1 MKIAAGQ
8 INSIIADFK
17 GNREKILAYS
27 EKGKSV
33 KADLIVFPE
42 LALCGYPPMDL
53 LDYNTFVEENTLSLR
68 WLQRHLP
75 ADIAIAIGHVSLN
88 MAGSGKKLHNS
99 VSVLLNGE
107 IIFTQNKTLLP
118 TYDVFDESR
127 YFESSTERGIFEL
140 KGEKI
145 GIAICEDL
153 WWEAAR
159 ETDTIYKVD
168 PVKDLLDLGAEIV
181 LVPSASPYHK
191 SKVVKRLSL
200 CQKTIRKGA
209 SAVLYI
215 NSVGANDSLIFDGNS
230 LVVNKEG
237 KLIYKSEAF
246 EEAFFTIDLKEKK
259 LEEVNLTVNKYEEIE
274 KALILGIRDYV
285 HKCGFKKIH
294 LGSSGGIDSA
304 LVAYLAVQA
313 LGAENVKTFSMPSRY
328 SSEGSLSDSKKLA
341 ENLGVEYEILA
352 IEEMYNSFL
361 VALEPHFGGREMDVA
376 EENIQARIRG
386 TLMMAYSNK
395 WGSLVLTTGNKSE
408 LATGYCTLYG
418 DMAGGLAVI
427 GDLLK
432 TEVFE
437 LCRFINRNKEIIP
450 ENIITK
456 PPSAE
461 LRPDQKD
468 EDSLPPYHILDGIL
482 VEYLMNHRTADEI
495 EALGY
500 EPETVEKIVGLV
512 GRVEYKRG
520 QAPPVLRISEKA
532 FGTGR
537 RMPVAREIYEV

>member
-8 INSIIADFK
+8 INSVIADFK
-17 GNREKILAYS
+17 GNREKIVEYS
-27 EKGKSV
+27 LRGKKGG
-33 KADLIVFPE
+33 ADLIVFPE

-53 LDYNTFVEENTLSLR
+53 LHYNSFVEENTLSLR

-75 ADIAIAIGHVSLN
+75 NEIAVAVGHVAFN
-88 MAGSGKKLHNS
+88 REGSGKKLRNV
-99 VSVLLNGE
+99 VSIIYDGE
-107 IIFTQNKTLLP
+107 IIFSQDKTLLP

-127 YFESSTERGIFEL
+127 YFEPSTQRRLFSF

-145 GIAICEDL
+145 GVAICEDL
-153 WWEAAR
+153 WWESAR
-159 ETDTIYKVD
+159 DTDSVYPID
-168 PVKDLLDLGAEIV
+168 PVMDLLDLGAEII
-181 LVPSASPYHK
+181 LVPSASPFHK
-191 SKVVKRLSL
+191 SKIVKRLAL
-200 CQKTIRKGA
+200 CRKTVRKGA
-209 SAVLYI
+209 TSVFYI

-230 LVVNKEG
+230 VVLDEEGRLVK
-237 KLIYKSEAF
+237 KAADF
-246 EEAFFTIDLKEKK
+246 EEDFFIYDPSETREDIG
-259 LEEVNLTVNKYEEIE
+259 LEVDKYGEIE
-274 KALILGIRDYV
+274 KALVLGIRDYV
-285 HKCGFKKIH
+285 HKCGFSKVH

-304 LVAYLAVQA
+304 LVAALAVKA
-313 LGAENVKTFSMPSRY
+313 LGPDNVKTFAMPSRY
-328 SSEGSLSDSKKLA
+328 SSEGSLTDSKKLA
-341 ENLGVEYEILA
+341 ENLAVTYDIIP
-352 IEEMYNSFL
+352 IEDMFKSFL
-361 VALEPHFGGREMDVA
+361 GALEPHFAGREMDVA

-386 TLMMAYSNK
+386 TLMMGYSNK

-437 LCRFINRNKEIIP
+437 LCRYINRDREIIP
-450 ENIITK
+450 WDIINK

-468 EDSLPPYHILDGIL
+468 EDSLPPYEVLDGIL
-482 VEYLMNHRTADEI
+482 VEYLLNNRTADEI

-500 EPETVEKIVGLV
+500 EPETVEKIVRLV

-520 QAPPVLRISEKA
+520 QAPPVLRISDKA
-532 FGTGR
+532 FGAGR
-537 RMPVAREIYEV
+537 RMPVARKLYEA

>member
-17 GNREKILAYS
+17 GNREKILQYTERALDDGS
-27 EKGKSV
+27 ELV
-33 KADLIVFPE
+33 VFPE
-42 LALCGYPPMDL
+42 LCICGYPPMDL
-53 LDYNTFVEENTLSLR
+53 LEYNTFIEENTLSMR

-75 ADIAIAIGHVSLN
+75 KGISVAVGHISLN
-88 MAGSGKKLHNS
+88 AAGTGKQLFNS
-99 VSVLLNGE
+99 VSIIKDGE
-107 IIFTQNKTLLP
+107 IVFTQHKTLLP

-127 YFESSTERGIFEL
+127 YFESSTERSIFEL
-140 KGEKI
+140 NGEKI

-153 WWEAAR
+153 WWEAALEKESNYR
-159 ETDTIYKVD
+159 VD
-168 PVKDLLDLGAEIV
+168 PVKDLLDMGADIII
-181 LVPSASPYHK
+181 VPSASPYHK
-191 SKVVKRLSL
+191 KKINKRVSL
-200 CQKTIRKGA
+200 CRKAIRKGA
-209 SAVLYI
+209 SSVLYI

-230 LVVNKEG
+230 IVIDKNSN
-237 KLIYKSEAF
+237 IIHKSNAF
-246 EEAFFTIDLKEKK
+246 EEEYFSMELKANNKS
-259 LEEVNLTVNKYEEIE
+259 LTFSVDKYEEIE
-274 KALILGIRDYV
+274 KALILGIKDYV
-285 HKCGFKKIH
+285 QKCGFTKVH

-304 LVAYLAVQA
+304 LVAVLAVKA
-313 LGAENVKTFSMPSRY
+313 LGAENVKTFTMPSRY
-328 SSEGSLSDSKKLA
+328 SSDGSLSDSQKLA
-341 ENLGVEYEILA
+341 ENLGVEYEIIA
-352 IEEMYNSFL
+352 IEDMFSSFL
-361 VALEPHFGGREMDVA
+361 GALEPHFKGKEMDVA

-437 LCRFINRNKEIIP
+437 LCRYINRNEEIIP
-450 ENIITK
+450 SDIITK

-468 EDSLPPYHILDGIL
+468 EDSLPPYDILDGIL
-482 VEYLMNHRTADEI
+482 IEYLMNRRTADEI

-500 EPETVEKIVGLV
+500 EPDTVERIVGLV

-520 QAPPVLRISEKA
+520 QAPPVLKISEKA

-537 RMPVAREIYEV
+537 RMPVARKMYEV

>member
-17 GNREKILAYS
+17 GNREKILRYT
-27 EKGKSV
+27 EKGKGQGSEM
-33 KADLIVFPE
+33 IVFPE

-75 ADIAIAIGHVSLN
+75 EGIAVAVGHVSLN
-88 MAGSGKKLHNS
+88 VEGTGKKLYNS

-107 IIFTQNKTLLP
+107 IFFTQHKTLLP

-127 YFESSTERGIFEL
+127 YFESSSARGIFEI
-140 KGEKI
+140 KGQKI

-159 ETDTIYKVD
+159 ETESTYKVD
-168 PVKDLLDLGAEIV
+168 PVKELLDLGANIII
-181 LVPSASPYHK
+181 VPSASPYHK
-191 SKVVKRLSL
+191 NKISKRISL
-200 CQKTIRKGA
+200 CRKTIRKGA
-209 SAVLYI
+209 SYVLYV
-215 NSVGANDSLIFDGNS
+215 NCAGANDSLIFDGNS
-230 LVVNKEG
+230 IAVNKYGDLVG
-237 KLIYKSEAF
+237 KLSSF
-246 EEAFFTIDLKEKK
+246 EEDFAVFDLTKDSGI
-259 LEEVNLTVNKYEEIE
+259 VDFAYNKYEEIE
-274 KALILGIRDYV
+274 KALVLGIRDYV
-285 HKCGFKKIH
+285 HKCGFKKVH

-304 LVAYLAVQA
+304 IVAVLAAKA
-313 LGAENVKTFSMPSRY
+313 LGAENVKTFAMPSRY
-328 SSEGSLSDSKKLA
+328 SSDGSLSDSKKLA
-341 ENLGVEYEILA
+341 DNLGVDYEIIA
-352 IEEMYNSFL
+352 IEDMFNSFL
-361 VALEPHFGGREMDVA
+361 GALEPHFGGREMDVA

-432 TEVFE
+432 TEVFD
-437 LCRFINRNKEIIP
+437 LCRFINRDKEIIP
-450 ENIITK
+450 WDIITK

-468 EDSLPPYHILDGIL
+468 EDSLPPYDILDGIL
-482 VEYLMNHRTADEI
+482 VEYLMNQRTADEI

-500 EPETVEKIVGLV
+500 EPEVVERIVGLV
-512 GRVEYKRG
+512 GRVEYKRR
-520 QAPPVLRISEKA
+520 QAPPVLKISEKA

-537 RMPVAREIYEV
+537 RMPVARKMYET

>member
-1 MKIAAGQ
+1 LKIAAGQ
-8 INSIIADFK
+8 INSIIADFN
-17 GNREKILAYS
+17 GNREKILQYT
-27 EKGKSV
+27 EMG
-33 KADLIVFPE
+33 KADGAGMIVFPE

-75 ADIAIAIGHVSLN
+75 EDIAVVVGHVSLN
-88 MAGSGKKLHNS
+88 VEGVGKKLFNS
-99 VSVLLNGE
+99 VSVLFNGE
-107 IIFTQNKTLLP
+107 IIFSQDKTLLP

-127 YFESSTERGIFEL
+127 YFESSSRRGIFEL
-140 KGEKI
+140 EGQKI

-159 ETDTIYKVD
+159 ETETVYKID
-168 PVKDLLDLGAEIV
+168 PVKDLLDLGASIV
-181 LVPSASPYHK
+181 IVPSASPYHK

-209 SAVLYI
+209 SSVFYI

-230 LVVNKEG
+230 LVVNNEG
-237 KLIYKSEAF
+237 KLIHKAPAF
-246 EEAFFTIDLKEKK
+246 EENFFTIDLFSEQKE
-259 LEEVNLTVNKYEEIE
+259 VALTVEKYEEIE
-274 KALILGIRDYV
+274 KALVLGIRDYV

-294 LGSSGGIDSA
+294 LGSSGGVDSA

-313 LGAENVKTFSMPSRY
+313 LGAENVKTFAMPSRY
-328 SSEGSLSDSKKLA
+328 SSDGSLSDAEQLA
-341 ENLGVEYEILA
+341 ENLGVEYEIIT
-352 IEEMYNSFL
+352 IEDMFGSFL
-361 VALEPHFGGREMDVA
+361 GALKPHFGGREMDVA

-432 TEVFE
+432 TEVFD
-437 LCRFINRNKEIIP
+437 LCRYINRDKEIIP
-450 ENIITK
+450 DNILTK

-468 EDSLPPYHILDGIL
+468 EDSLPPYDILDGIL

-500 EPETVEKIVGLV
+500 EPETVERIVGLV

-532 FGTGR
+532 FGAGR
-537 RMPVAREIYEV
+537 RMPVARKMYEV

>member
-17 GNREKILAYS
+17 GNREKILEYA
-27 EKGKSV
+27 ERAKKEEV
-33 KADLIVFPE
+33 DLIVFPE
-42 LALCGYPPMDL
+42 LAICGYPPMDL
-53 LDYNTFVEENTLSLR
+53 LDYNTFVDENTLTLR

-75 ADIAIAIGHVSLN
+75 KELAVVLGHVSLN
-88 MAGSGKKLHNS
+88 VEGIGKKLFNS
-99 VSVLLNGE
+99 VSVILNGE
-107 IIFTQNKTLLP
+107 VIFTQNKTLLP

-127 YFESSTERGIFEL
+127 YFESSLERGIFEL
-140 KGEKI
+140 KGEKV

-159 ETDTIYKVD
+159 ETETVYTVD
-168 PVKDLLDLGAEIV
+168 PVKDILDLGAEIII
-181 LVPSASPYHK
+181 VPSASPYHK
-191 SKVVKRLSL
+191 SKIKKRLSL

-209 SAVLYI
+209 SSVLYL

-230 LVVNKEG
+230 IVVNNKG
-237 KLIYKSEAF
+237 QLIHKSIAF
-246 EEAFFTIDLKEKK
+246 EEEFFTIDLTAPAKEIE
-259 LEEVNLTVNKYEEIE
+259 LVVDKYEEIE
-274 KALILGIRDYV
+274 KALVLGIRDYV

-294 LGSSGGIDSA
+294 LGSSGGVDSA
-304 LVAYLAVQA
+304 LVAVLAVKA
-313 LGAENVKTFSMPSRY
+313 LGAENVKTFAMPSRY
-328 SSEGSLSDSKKLA
+328 SSDGSLTDSEKLA
-341 ENLGVEYEILA
+341 ENLKVEYEVIA
-352 IEEMYNSFL
+352 IEDMFSSFL
-361 VALEPHFGGREMDVA
+361 KSLEPHFGGREMDVA

-437 LCRFINRNKEIIP
+437 LCKYINRDEEIIP
-450 ENIITK
+450 WNIITK

-468 EDSLPPYHILDGIL
+468 EDSLPPYEILDGIL

-495 EALGY
+495 EALRY
-500 EPETVEKIVGLV
+500 EPEIVERIVGLV

-520 QAPPVLRISEKA
+520 QAPPVLRISQKA
-532 FGTGR
+532 FGAGR
-537 RMPVAREIYEV
+537 RMPVARKMYEA

>member
-1 MKIAAGQ
+1 LKIAAGQ

-17 GNREKILAYS
+17 GNREKILKYS
-27 EKGKSV
+27 EKAKDLG
-33 KADLIVFPE
+33 ADLIVFPE
-42 LALCGYPPMDL
+42 LSICGYPPMDL
-53 LDYNTFVEENTLSLR
+53 LDYNTFIEENLLSLR

-75 ADIAIAIGHVSLN
+75 ENIAVLVGHVSQN
-88 MAGSGKKLHNS
+88 VAGTGKNLFNS
-99 VSVLLNGE
+99 VSVLLDGE
-107 IIFTQNKTLLP
+107 VLFTQHKSLLP

-127 YFESSTERGIFEL
+127 YFEPSTVRGVFEI

-159 ETDTIYKVD
+159 ETESSYKVD
-168 PVKDLLDLGAEIV
+168 PVKDLLDLGAGMII
-181 LVPSASPYHK
+181 VPSASPYHK
-191 SKVVKRLSL
+191 KKILTRLSL
-200 CQKTIRKGA
+200 CQKTVRKGA
-209 SAVLYI
+209 TSVLYI
-215 NSVGANDSLIFDGNS
+215 NCVGANDSLIFDGNS
-230 LVVNKEG
+230 IIVNEKGELVQKA
-237 KLIYKSEAF
+237 KAF
-246 EEAFFTIDLKEKK
+246 EEDFFVLDMNAPSKK
-259 LEEVNLTVNKYEEIE
+259 VSLDVDTYEEIE
-274 KALILGIRDYV
+274 HALVLGIRDYV
-285 HKCGFKKIH
+285 HKCGFKKVH

-304 LVAYLAVQA
+304 LVAVLAVKA
-313 LGAENVKTFSMPSRY
+313 LGAENVKTFAMPSRY
-328 SSEGSLSDSKKLA
+328 SSDGSLSDSQKLA
-341 ENLGVEYEILA
+341 GNLGVGYEIIA
-352 IEEMYNSFL
+352 IEDMFSSFL
-361 VALEPHFGGREMDVA
+361 GSLEPHFGGREMDVA

-437 LCRFINRNKEIIP
+437 LCRYINRNEEIIP
-450 ENIITK
+450 WDIITK

-468 EDSLPPYHILDGIL
+468 EDSLPPYDILDGIL
-482 VEYLMNHRTADEI
+482 VEYLMNHRTAGEI

-500 EPETVEKIVGLV
+500 EPEVVERIVGLV

-537 RMPVAREIYEV
+537 RMPVARKMYEV

>member
-17 GNREKILAYS
+17 GNREKIVEYS
-27 EKGKSV
+27 EKGVSRG
-33 KADLIVFPE
+33 ADLIVFPE

-75 ADIAIAIGHVSLN
+75 QNIAVVVGHVSLN
-88 MAGSGKKLHNS
+88 IGGIGKKLYNS
-99 VSVLLNGE
+99 VSVILNGT
-107 IIFTQNKTLLP
+107 IIFSQNKTLLP

-140 KGEKI
+140 HGQQI

-159 ETDTIYKVD
+159 ETETVYTVD
-168 PVKDLLDLGAEIV
+168 PVKDLLDLGAQVVI
-181 LVPSASPYHK
+181 VPSASPYHK
-191 SKVVKRLSL
+191 SKIKKRLSL
-200 CQKTIRKGA
+200 CQKTVRKGA
-209 SAVLYI
+209 SSVLYL

-230 LVVNKEG
+230 IVVNKDGE
-237 KLIYKSEAF
+237 LIHKSPAF
-246 EEAFFTIDLKEKK
+246 EEDFFTIDLQLEHKK
-259 LEEVNLTVNKYEEIE
+259 IELTVNKYEEIE
-274 KALILGIRDYV
+274 KALVLGLRDYV
-285 HKCGFKKIH
+285 HKCGFKKVH
-294 LGSSGGIDSA
+294 LGSSGGVDSA
-304 LVAYLAVQA
+304 LVAYLAVKA
-313 LGAENVKTFSMPSRY
+313 LGAENVKTFAMPSRY
-328 SSEGSLSDSKKLA
+328 SSDGSLSDAKKLA
-341 ENLGVEYEILA
+341 DNLGVEYEIIA
-352 IEEMYNSFL
+352 IEDLFGSFL
-361 VALEPHFGGREMDVA
+361 NALEPHFKDREMDVA

-418 DMAGGLAVI
+418 DMAGGIAVI

-437 LCRFINRNKEIIP
+437 LCSYINRDNEIIP
-450 ENIITK
+450 DNILTK

-468 EDSLPPYHILDGIL
+468 EDSLPPYDVLDGIL

-500 EPETVEKIVGLV
+500 EPETVERIVGLV

-532 FGTGR
+532 FGAGR
-537 RMPVAREIYEV
+537 RMPVARKMYEV

>member
-17 GNREKILAYS
+17 GNREKILNYT
-27 EKGKSV
+27 EKGK
-33 KADLIVFPE
+33 AEGAGMIVFPE
-42 LALCGYPPMDL
+42 LVLCGYPPMDL
-53 LDYNTFVEENTLSLR
+53 LDYNTFIEENTLSLR

-75 ADIAIAIGHVSLN
+75 EDIAVAVGHVALN
-88 MAGSGKKLHNS
+88 IEGSGKKLYNS
-99 VSVLLNGE
+99 VSVLLNGK
-107 IIFTQNKTLLP
+107 IIFSQNKTLLP

-127 YFESSTERGIFEL
+127 YFESSSKRGIFEL
-140 KGEKI
+140 EGQKI

-159 ETDTIYKVD
+159 ETETEYKID
-168 PVKDLLDLGAEIV
+168 PVKDLLDLGASIV
-181 LVPSASPYHK
+181 IVPSASPYHK
-191 SKVVKRLSL
+191 SKVLKRLSL
-200 CQKTIRKGA
+200 CRKTIRKGA
-209 SAVLYI
+209 SSVFYI

-230 LVVNKEG
+230 LVVNNEG
-237 KLIYKSEAF
+237 KLIHKAPAF
-246 EEAFFTIDLKEKK
+246 VENLFTVDLSSKQKE
-259 LEEVNLTVNKYEEIE
+259 VALTVSKYEEIE
-274 KALILGIRDYV
+274 QALVLGLRDYV
-285 HKCGFKKIH
+285 RKCGFEKVH
-294 LGSSGGIDSA
+294 LGSSGGVDSA

-313 LGAENVKTFSMPSRY
+313 LGAENVKTFAMPSRY
-328 SSEGSLSDSKKLA
+328 SSDGSLTDAKQLA
-341 ENLGVEYEILA
+341 ENLGVEYEIIT
-352 IEEMYNSFL
+352 IEDMFGSFL
-361 VALEPHFGGREMDVA
+361 GALEPHFRGREMDVA
-376 EENIQARIRG
+376 EENFQARIRG

-432 TEVFE
+432 TEVFD
-437 LCRFINRNKEIIP
+437 LCRYINRDKEIIP
-450 ENIITK
+450 DNILTK

-468 EDSLPPYHILDGIL
+468 EDSLPPYDILDSIL

-500 EPETVEKIVGLV
+500 EPETVKRIVGLV

-537 RMPVAREIYEV
+537 RMPVARKMYEV

>member
-17 GNREKILAYS
+17 GNREKIVEYA
-27 EKGKSV
+27 EKGASDG
-33 KADLIVFPE
+33 ADLIVFPE

-68 WLQRHLP
+68 WLQRQLP
-75 ADIAIAIGHVSLN
+75 PEIAVAVGHVSLN
-88 MAGSGKKLHNS
+88 IEGAGKRLYNS
-99 VSVLLNGE
+99 VSVIQNGK
-107 IIFTQNKTLLP
+107 IIFSQNKTLLP
-118 TYDVFDESR
+118 AYDVFDESR

-140 KGEKI
+140 KGQKI

-159 ETDTIYKVD
+159 ETESVYTID
-168 PVKDLLDLGAEIV
+168 PVKDLLDKGAQTVI
-181 LVPSASPYHK
+181 VPSASPYHK
-191 SKVVKRLSL
+191 SKITKRLSL
-200 CQKTIRKGA
+200 CRKTVRKGA
-209 SAVLYI
+209 SFVLYI

-230 LVVNKEG
+230 IVVDRWG
-237 KLIYKSEAF
+237 KLIHKSPAF
-246 EEAFFTIDLKEKK
+246 EEDLFTIDLQSDYKE
-259 LEEVNLTVNKYEEIE
+259 LELKVNKYEEIE
-274 KALILGIRDYV
+274 KALILGVRDYV
-285 HKCGFKKIH
+285 HKCGFKKVH
-294 LGSSGGIDSA
+294 LGSSGGVDSA
-304 LVAYLAVQA
+304 LVAYIAVEA
-313 LGAENVKTFSMPSRY
+313 LGAENVKTFAMPSRY
-328 SSEGSLSDSKKLA
+328 SSEGSLSDAKKLA
-341 ENLGVEYEILA
+341 DNLGVEYEIIK
-352 IEEMYNSFL
+352 IEEMFSTFL
-361 VALEPHFGGREMDVA
+361 RVLEPHFQGREMDVA

-386 TLMMAYSNK
+386 TLMMAISNK

-437 LCRFINRNKEIIP
+437 LCRYINRDKEIIP
-450 ENIITK
+450 DNILTK

-468 EDSLPPYHILDGIL
+468 EDSLPPYNVLDGIL
-482 VEYLMNHRTADEI
+482 IEYLMNHRTADEI

-500 EPETVEKIVGLV
+500 EPETVERIVGLV
-512 GRVEYKRG
+512 GRAEYKRG
-520 QAPPVLRISEKA
+520 QAPPVLRISEKS

-537 RMPVAREIYEV
+537 RMPVARKMYEV

>member
-17 GNREKILAYS
+17 GNREKILKIT
-27 EKGKSV
+27 EKGKSENS
-33 KADLIVFPE
+33 DLIVFPE
-42 LALCGYPPMDL
+42 LAVCGYPPMDL
-53 LDYNTFVEENTLSLR
+53 LDYNSFVEENSLSLR

-75 ADIAIAIGHVSLN
+75 ENIAVALGHVTIN
-88 MAGSGKKLHNS
+88 VKGTGKKLYNS

-107 IIFTQNKTLLP
+107 IIFTQHKTLLP

-127 YFESSTERGIFEL
+127 YFESSSSRGVFEL
-140 KGEKI
+140 KGETI

-159 ETDTIYKVD
+159 ETVSTYTVD
-168 PVKDLLDLGAEIV
+168 PVKDLLDLGADIII
-181 LVPSASPYHK
+181 VPSASPYHK
-191 SKVVKRLSL
+191 NKIEKRLFL
-200 CQKTIRKGA
+200 CRKTIRKGA
-209 SAVLYI
+209 SFVLYL
-215 NSVGANDSLIFDGNS
+215 NSIGANDSLIFDGNS
-230 LVVNKEG
+230 IAVNEKGE
-237 KLIYKSEAF
+237 LIHKSPAF
-246 EEAFFTIDLKEKK
+246 EEDFFVIDTKAENLPVSYTID
-259 LEEVNLTVNKYEEIE
+259 NYEEIE
-274 KALILGIRDYV
+274 KALVLGLRDYV
-285 HKCGFKKIH
+285 HKCGFKKVH
-294 LGSSGGIDSA
+294 LGSSGGVDSA
-304 LVAYLAVQA
+304 LVTVLAVKA
-313 LGAENVKTFSMPSRY
+313 LGAENVKTFAMPSRY
-328 SSEGSLSDSKKLA
+328 SSDGSLTDSQKLA
-341 ENLGVEYEILA
+341 ENLGVEYEVIA
-352 IEEMYNSFL
+352 IEDMFSSFL
-361 VALEPHFGGREMDVA
+361 GALKPFFGGREMDVA

-437 LCRFINRNKEIIP
+437 LCRYINRDKETIP
-450 ENIITK
+450 WDIITK

-468 EDSLPPYHILDGIL
+468 EDSLPPYDILDGIL

-500 EPETVEKIVGLV
+500 EPETVERIVGLV

-532 FGTGR
+532 FGSGR
-537 RMPVAREIYEV
+537 RMPVARKMYEV

>member
-8 INSIIADFK
+8 INSLIADFK
-17 GNREKILAYS
+17 GNREKIVEYS
-27 EKGKSV
+27 LRAAADG
-33 KADLIVFPE
+33 ADLIVFPE

-53 LDYNTFVEENTLSLR
+53 LDYNSFVEENTLSLR

-75 ADIAIAIGHVSLN
+75 PETAVAVGHVALN
-88 MAGSGKKLHNS
+88 SSGTGKKLRNVIS
-99 VSVLLNGE
+99 VIYGSEV
-107 IIFTQNKTLLP
+107 IFTQDKTLLP
-118 TYDVFDESR
+118 TYDVFDETR
-127 YFESSTERGIFEL
+127 YFEPSAKRQLFSF

-153 WWEAAR
+153 WWESAR
-159 ETDTIYKVD
+159 ETDSVYPID
-168 PVKDLLDLGAEIV
+168 PVMELLDLGAEIIV
-181 LVPSASPYHK
+181 VPSASPFHK
-191 SKVVKRLSL
+191 SKIRKRLDL
-200 CQKTIRKGA
+200 CRKTIRKGA
-209 SAVLYI
+209 SSVFYI

-230 LVVNKEG
+230 IVVDGEGRLVKR
-237 KLIYKSEAF
+237 AADF
-246 EEAFFTIDLKEKK
+246 EEDYFLCDPKDVCVE
-259 LEEVNLTVNKYEEIE
+259 LELEVDKYGEIE
-274 KALILGIRDYV
+274 KALVLGIRDYV
-285 HKCGFKKIH
+285 HKCGFSKVH

-304 LVAYLAVQA
+304 LVAALAVKA
-313 LGAENVKTFSMPSRY
+313 LGAENVKTFAMPSRY
-328 SSEGSLSDSKKLA
+328 SSGGSLSDSKKLA
-341 ENLGVEYEILA
+341 ENLGVSYDIIP
-352 IEEMYNSFL
+352 IEDMFKSFL
-361 VALEPHFGGREMDVA
+361 GALEPHFGGREMDVA

-386 TLMMAYSNK
+386 TLMMGYSNK

-432 TEVFE
+432 TEVFD
-437 LCRFINRNKEIIP
+437 LCRYLNRHGEIIP
-450 ENIITK
+450 WEIINK

-468 EDSLPPYHILDGIL
+468 EDSLPPYDILDGIL

-500 EPETVEKIVGLV
+500 EPETVEKIVKLV

-520 QAPPVLRISEKA
+520 QAPPVLRISDKA

-537 RMPVAREIYEV
+537 RMPVARKLYEV

>member
-17 GNREKILAYS
+17 GNREKIL
-27 EKGKSV
+27 EITERGKSGG
-33 KADLIVFPE
+33 ADLIIFPE
-42 LALCGYPPMDL
+42 LSICGYPPMDL
-53 LDYNTFVEENTLSLR
+53 LDYNTFIEENSLSLR

-75 ADIAIAIGHVSLN
+75 SDIAVVVGHVSLN
-88 MAGSGKKLHNS
+88 IGGIGKNLYNS
-99 VSVLLNGE
+99 VSVILNGE
-107 IIFTQNKTLLP
+107 IIFIQHKTLLP

-127 YFESSTERGIFEL
+127 YFEPGSERGLLEL

-159 ETDTIYKVD
+159 ETETIYKVD
-168 PVKDLLDLGAEIV
+168 PVKELLDLGAEIII
-181 LVPSASPYHK
+181 VPSASPYHK
-191 SKVVKRLSL
+191 KKILKRISL
-200 CQKTIRKGA
+200 CEKTIRKGA
-209 SAVLYI
+209 TSVFYV

-230 LVVNKEG
+230 IVLNEKG
-237 KLIYKSEAF
+237 DLIHKAAAF
-246 EEAFFTIDLKEKK
+246 EDDFFIIDTKSKYKEISFS
-259 LEEVNLTVNKYEEIE
+259 VDKYEEIE
-274 KALILGIRDYV
+274 KALVLGIRDYI
-285 HKCGFKKIH
+285 HKCGFKKVH

-304 LVAYLAVQA
+304 IVAVLAVRA
-313 LGAENVKTFSMPSRY
+313 LGAENVKTFAMPSRY
-328 SSEGSLSDSKKLA
+328 SSDGSLSDSKKLA
-341 ENLGVEYEILA
+341 ENLGVEYEIIA
-352 IEEMYNSFL
+352 IEDMFSSFL
-361 VALEPHFGGREMDVA
+361 TSLEPHFKGKEMDVA

-432 TEVFE
+432 TEVFD
-437 LCRFINRNKEIIP
+437 LCRYINREEEIIP
-450 ENIITK
+450 WNIINK

-468 EDSLPPYHILDGIL
+468 EDSLPPYEILDGIL

-500 EPETVEKIVGLV
+500 ESDVVKRIVGLV

-520 QAPPVLRISEKA
+520 QAPPVLKISEKA
-532 FGTGR
+532 FGAGR
-537 RMPVAREIYEV
+537 RMPVARKMYES

>member
-8 INSIIADFK
+8 INSTIADFK
-17 GNREKILAYS
+17 GNREKILQYTEKAKS
-27 EKGKSV
+27 EG
-33 KADLIVFPE
+33 AELIVFPE
-42 LALCGYPPMDL
+42 LAICGYPPMDL
-53 LDYNTFVEENTLSLR
+53 LDYNTFVEENTLTLR

-75 ADIAIAIGHVSLN
+75 NGIAVAVGHVSLN
-88 MAGSGKKLHNS
+88 VEGMGKQLHNS
-99 VSVLLNGE
+99 VSVIQNGK
-107 IIFTQNKTLLP
+107 IIFAQNKTLLP

-127 YFESSTERGIFEL
+127 YFESSKERGIFEL
-140 KGEKI
+140 CGQTI

-159 ETDTIYKVD
+159 DTDTVYDVD
-168 PVKDLLDLGAEIV
+168 PVKELLDLGARIII
-181 LVPSASPYHK
+181 VPSASPYHK
-191 SKVVKRLSL
+191 SKITKRLSL
-200 CQKTIRKGA
+200 CQKTVRKGA

-230 LVVNKEG
+230 IVVDHEG
-237 KLIYKSEAF
+237 NLIHRAPAF
-246 EEAFFTIDLKEKK
+246 EENFFTIDIS
-259 LEEVNLTVNKYEEIE
+259 VNHKPGELIINKYEEIE
-274 KALILGIRDYV
+274 QALILGIRDYV
-285 HKCGFKKIH
+285 YKCGFKKVH
-294 LGSSGGIDSA
+294 LGSSGGVDSA

-313 LGAENVKTFSMPSRY
+313 LGASNVKTFAMPSRY
-328 SSEGSLSDSKKLA
+328 SSDGSLSDSKKLA
-341 ENLGVEYEILA
+341 GNLGVEYEIIA
-352 IEEMYNSFL
+352 IEDMFTSFL
-361 VALEPHFGGREMDVA
+361 GALKPHFGGRDMDVA

-432 TEVFE
+432 TEVFD
-437 LCRFINRNKEIIP
+437 LCRYINRDREIIP
-450 ENIITK
+450 DNIITK

-468 EDSLPPYHILDGIL
+468 EDSLPPYEILDGIL

-500 EPETVEKIVGLV
+500 EPETVEHIVGLV

-537 RMPVAREIYEV
+537 RMPVARKMYEV

>member
-17 GNREKILAYS
+17 GNREKIKHYT
-27 EKGKSV
+27 EEGKAEG
-33 KADLIVFPE
+33 ADLIVFPE

-53 LDYNTFVEENTLSLR
+53 LDYNTFVEENTQSLR

-75 ADIAIAIGHVSLN
+75 EDIAVAVGHVELN
-88 MAGSGKKLHNS
+88 VRGTGKNLFNS
-99 VSVLLNGE
+99 VSVLFNGE
-107 IIFTQNKTLLP
+107 IIFSQNKTLLP

-127 YFESSTERGIFEL
+127 YFESSTQRGIFEL
-140 KGEKI
+140 KGQKI

-159 ETDTIYKVD
+159 ETDTVYTID
-168 PVKDLLDLGAEIV
+168 PVKDLLDLGASIV
-181 LVPSASPYHK
+181 VVPSASPYHK
-191 SKVVKRLSL
+191 SKVLKRLSL

-209 SAVLYI
+209 SSVFYI

-230 LVVNKEG
+230 LVVNSEG
-237 KLIYKSEAF
+237 LLIHKAPAF
-246 EEAFFTIDLKEKK
+246 EENLFTVDLSAKQ
-259 LEEVNLTVNKYEEIE
+259 EELTLSVNKYEEIE
-274 KALILGIRDYV
+274 KALVLGIRDYV

-304 LVAYLAVQA
+304 LVTYLAVEA
-313 LGAENVKTFSMPSRY
+313 LGAENVKTFAMPSRY
-328 SSEGSLSDSKKLA
+328 SSDGSLTDAEQLA
-341 ENLGVEYEILA
+341 KNLGVEYDVIA
-352 IEEMYNSFL
+352 IEDMFGSFL
-361 VALEPHFGGREMDVA
+361 GALKPYFGEREMDVA

-432 TEVFE
+432 TEVFD
-437 LCRFINRNKEIIP
+437 LCHYINRSKEIIP
-450 ENIITK
+450 DNILTK

-468 EDSLPPYHILDGIL
+468 EDSLPPYDILDGIL
-482 VEYLMNHRTADEI
+482 VEYLMNHRTSDEI

-500 EPETVEKIVGLV
+500 EPEIVERIVGLV

-537 RMPVAREIYEV
+537 RMPVARKMYEV

>member
-8 INSIIADFK
+8 INSVIADFR
-17 GNREKILAYS
+17 GNREKIRDYA
-27 EKGKSV
+27 ERAAGE
-33 KADLIVFPE
+33 KADLVVFPE
-42 LALCGYPPMDL
+42 LVLCGYPPMDL
-53 LDYNTFVEENTLSLR
+53 LDYNTFIEENILSLR

-75 ADIAIAIGHVSLN
+75 KDLAVAVGHVALN
-88 MAGSGKKLHNS
+88 LSGTGKKLRNV
-99 VSVLLNGE
+99 VSVIQNGE
-107 IIFTQNKTLLP
+107 IIFSQDKTLLP
-118 TYDVFDESR
+118 TYDVFDETR
-127 YFESSTERGIFEL
+127 YFEPAAERRVFSLG
-140 KGEKI
+140 KNRI

-153 WWEAAR
+153 WWEAAG
-159 ETDTIYKVD
+159 ETESKYSID
-168 PVKDLLDLGAEIV
+168 PVKELLDLGADVI

-191 SKVVKRLSL
+191 GKSRTRLAL
-200 CQKTIRKGA
+200 CRKAVRKGA
-209 SAVLYI
+209 SLVFYL
-215 NSVGANDSLIFDGNS
+215 NSIGANDSLIFDGNS
-230 LVVNKEG
+230 LVVDEKGRLIG
-237 KLIYKSEAF
+237 KGAAF
-246 EEAFFTIDLKEKK
+246 REDFFIVNTTEENSSLELKIDKYGEIEEAL
-259 LEEVNLTVNKYEEIE
+259 V
-274 KALILGIRDYV
+274 LGIRDYV
-285 HKCGFKKIH
+285 HKCGFKKVH

-304 LVAYLAVQA
+304 LVTALAVKA
-313 LGAENVKTFSMPSRY
+313 LGPENVKTFAMPSRY
-328 SSEGSLSDSKKLA
+328 SSDGSLSDSKKLA
-341 ENLGVEYEILA
+341 ENLGASYDVIA
-352 IEEMYNSFL
+352 IEDMFGSFL
-361 VALEPHFGGREMDVA
+361 GALEPHFGGRPMDVA

-437 LCRFINRNKEIIP
+437 LCRYMNREKEVIPWEII
-450 ENIITK
+450 NK

-468 EDSLPPYHILDGIL
+468 EDSLPPYEILDGIL

-500 EPETVEKIVGLV
+500 EPETVEFVVRLV

-520 QAPPVLRISEKA
+520 QAPPVLKISEKA

-537 RMPVAREIYEV
+537 RMPVARKMYEA